1 MKELFGKS
9 YKILVKEFENETNG
23 NISYI
28 IGLEDWMAEIP
39 TLSKAIYK
47 FNVITIKILK
57 TFFI

>member
-9 YKILVKEFENETNG
+9 YKILVKEFENETNR